1 MATTT
6 APIRGYEALQ
16 RHATQHV
23 LATPLERFYFLRHG
37 ETDGNR
43 TGTFQSPETPLNAS
57 GEAQAQAAA
66 ERLKGHALGHVAASP
81 MARAWRTAN
90 VVAAHHNVLPEP
102 EAMLQERFYM
112 ALAGQPVGQLD
123 WQADP
128 PGCETLARFVHRTA
142 RGLNEAIAAHAGRSG
157 DLLIVSHGG
166 ILLVLAAMAGI
177 APDDASLRRNAV
189 PILVSRQQSRWSFAA
204 IG

>member
-6 APIRGYEALQ
+6 ATLLGYEAIQ
-16 RHATQHV
+16 R
-23 LATPLERFYFLRHG
+23 LAVRHPLAADLERFVFLRHG

-43 TGTFQSPETPLNAS
+43 TGTFQSPETPLNAN

-66 ERLKGHALGHVAASP
+66 ERLKGQTIGHIVASP

-90 VVAAHHNVLPEP
+90 VAAAHHTLLPEP

-112 ALAGQPVGQLD
+112 ALAGTPVGTLN
-123 WQADP
+123 WQDDP

-142 RGLNEAIAAHAGRSG
+142 RGLNETIAAHAGRRG

-189 PILVSRQQSRWSFAA
+189 PILVTRQNNRWTFAA

>member
-6 APIRGYEALQ
+6 APILGYQALQ
-16 RHATQHV
+16 QHASQHA
-23 LATPLERFYFLRHG
+23 LATSLERFVFLRHG

-43 TGTFQSPETPLNAS
+43 TGTFQSPDTPLNAN

-66 ERLKGHALGHVAASP
+66 DRLKGHAIGHVVASP

-90 VVAAHHNVLPEP
+90 VAAAHHKLLPEP
-102 EAMLQERFYM
+102 EAMLQERFYT
-112 ALAGQPVGQLD
+112 ALAGKPVGQLD
-123 WQADP
+123 WQNDP

-142 RGLNEAIAAHAGRSG
+142 RGLNEAIAGHAGRRG
-157 DLLIVSHGG
+157 DLLVVSHGG

-189 PILVSRQQSRWSFAA
+189 PILVSRQHGRWTFAA

>member
-6 APIRGYEALQ
+6 APIIGYEALHHHAI
-16 RHATQHV
+16 RHA
-23 LATPLERFYFLRHG
+23 LPATLERFVFLRHG

-43 TGTFQSPETPLNAS
+43 NGIFQGPETPLNAN

-66 ERLKGHALGHVAASP
+66 ERLRGKAFGRIVASP

-90 VVAAHHNVLPEP
+90 VVAVHHGRLPEP

-112 ALAGQPVGQLD
+112 ALAGKPVGQLD
-123 WQADP
+123 WRADP
-128 PGCETLARFVHRTA
+128 PGCETLARFVMRTA
-142 RGLNEAIAAHAGRSG
+142 RGLIEAVSEHDAGSG

-177 APDDASLRRNAV
+177 APDDESLRRNAV
-189 PILVSRQQSRWSFAA
+189 PLLVTRHGGQWRMSAVA
-204 IG
+204 